1 MSKLGAYLK
10 EVRNGKGFSQ
20 AKVYEMTGI
29 TDSRL
34 SKAENGADAT
44 LNPAEIKKLASLY
57 GVAVVPMYIMAGYL
71 DASDLEEYRSGFKNT
86 ELLDDEEKQHIQD
99 QIDFINRRKDK

>member
-1 MSKLGAYLK
+1 MSKFGVYLK
-10 EVRNGKGFSQ
+10 EARNNNGFSQ
-20 AKVYEMTGI
+20 AKVYEITGI

-34 SKAENGADAT
+34 SKAENGADST

-86 ELLDDEEKQHIQD
+86 ELLDNEEKQHVQEE
-99 QIDFINRRKDK
+99 IDFINRRKDK